1 MGNSSSLKYV
11 NFEEVQQAQ
20 NNNETIIINT
30 LPILG
35 QQCLIC
41 GSILGGEEEAKI
53 NELLA
58 TNKRVKII
66 VYGLNC
72 SDVGVIKKAT
82 QLKTLGFD
90 TVCVYGGGL
99 FEWLL
104 LQDVYGSVEFKTTNV
119 GKDKRIE
126 LLKYK

>member
-82 QLKTLGFD
+82 QRWPTILTAF
-90 TVCVYGGGL
+90 
-99 FEWLL
+99 
-104 LQDVYGSVEFKTTNV
+104 
-119 GKDKRIE
+119 
-126 LLKYK
+126 